1 MLIPT
6 LPTDSVEAITQC
18 GHDSTD
24 QASLQ
29 YKETKSTMLIS
40 AEQGG
45 GELWHLPNREIGA
58 PRRKEFN
65 LQALIVS

>member
-1 MLIPT
+1 MYLPGEPPFSSSGGALLIPT
-6 LPTDSVEAITQC
+6 LPTDSVEAITKC

-40 AEQGG
+40 AEQWRGG
-45 GELWHLPNREIGA
+45 AVLLA
-58 PRRKEFN
+58 K
-65 LQALIVS
+65 

>member
-18 GHDSTD
+18 GHDSTH

-45 GELWHLPNREIGA
+45 GGA
-58 PRRKEFN
+58 V
-65 LQALIVS
+65 ALAK

>member
-45 GELWHLPNREIGA
+45 GGCGTCQIEKSELLGERNSIC
-58 PRRKEFN
+58 K
-65 LQALIVS
+65 L